1 MAPPF
6 QNSFLTALPADE
18 FARIAPGLAVVS
30 FRAGHVIQKRGEPLR
45 EVWFLDHSLCSFM
58 MTGADGSTAEV
69 ASVGSEG
76 FVGVEAFL
84 GVRTAFCD
92 ATMHIVGDGIAGVMS
107 VDAFRRELGRC
118 EAFHSHALEYVNIF
132 VGSLSV
138 AVTCNAQHSAEERCS
153 RWLLEAEMR
162 LGSHE
167 LPVTHDLLAYLLG
180 IRPPTVSRVLEE
192 FERAGIVSTARG
204 RVQIDDHNALA
215 RHACECY
222 QLNRLLD
229 QHGTA
234 RVARVAPEPPG
245 RNVAAP

>member
-1 MAPPF
+1 MAPAF
-6 QNSFLTALPADE
+6 RNSFLKALPADE
-18 FARIAPGLAVVS
+18 LARIAPDLAMVS
-30 FRAGHVIQKRGEPLR
+30 FRAGQVIQKRGEPLR
-45 EVWFLDHSLCSFM
+45 EIWFLDHSLCSFM
-58 MTGADGSTAEV
+58 MASADGSTAEV

-92 ATMHIVGDGIAGVMS
+92 ATMHIAGDGVAGVLS

-118 EAFHSHALEYVNIF
+118 EVFHSHALEYVNIF

-138 AVTCNAQHSAEERCS
+138 AVTCNAQHPADERCS

-167 LPVTHDLLAYLLG
+167 IPVTHDLLAHLLG
-180 IRPPTVSRVLEE
+180 VRPPTLALVLEE
-192 FERAGIVSTARG
+192 FQRAGSISTARG
-204 RVQIDDHNALA
+204 RIQIDDHNALA
-215 RHACECY
+215 QHACECY

-229 QHGTA
+229 QHGIA
-234 RVARVAPEPPG
+234 RVAREIPG
-245 RNVAAP
+245 RSVGAP